1 MFKSKRAKQGSQGGR
16 PKNESQADED
26 EEVKLEA
33 ERAKRRD
40 QQAERRNQVCY

>member
-1 MFKSKRAKQGSQGGR
+1 MFKNKYAKSGGKGGR
-16 PKNESQADED
+16 PKNQSQADED

>member
-1 MFKSKRAKQGSQGGR
+1 MFKSKKARIGSKGGR
-16 PKNESQADED
+16 PKTPTLEDED

-40 QQAERRNQVCY
+40 QQAERRNQV

>member
-1 MFKSKRAKQGSQGGR
+1 MFKSKKQLATGKGGR
-16 PKNESQADED
+16 PKTPSLEDED

-40 QQAERRNQVCY
+40 QQAERRNQV

>member
-1 MFKSKRAKQGSQGGR
+1 MFKSKKAQYGSKGGR
-16 PKNESQADED
+16 PKTPSLEDED

-40 QQAERRNQVCY
+40 QQAERRNQV